1 MTMQVKKNRTGL
13 KAAAVVATGLVAS
26 ALVIWF
32 SSYAAFTATTTNSG
46 NSFNSGSVSITDD
59 DSNGVLFNVS
69 GLKPGDTG
77 SKCIEVT
84 FTGNVASTVKLYTT
98 AASYTGTLGPYLD
111 FVVRQGTG
119 GTYADC
125 TGFVADGGGPLHNGT
140 LATFASGYTNFG
152 NGIGSWTPSTNGT
165 KKTFQFTYT
174 LQDNNSAQS
183 KSAGIGFTWEAQSS

>member
-1 MTMQVKKNRTGL
+1 MTMQVKKNRSGV

-46 NSFNSGSVSITDD
+46 NSFSSGSVAISDD
-59 DSNGVLFNVS
+59 DSNGVLFSVS

-84 FTGNVASTVKLYTT
+84 YNGSVASSVKLYTT
-98 AASYTGTLGPYLD
+98 AASYTGTLGTYLD
-111 FVVRQGTG
+111 FTVKQGTG

-125 TGFVADGGGPLHNGT
+125 TGFVADSGGTIHNGT
-140 LATFASGYTNFG
+140 LAAFASSYTNFA
-152 NGIGSWTPSTNGT
+152 NGIGTWTPSTAGT

-174 LQDNNSAQS
+174 LQDNNSAQN